1 MRVLERRLT
10 PILIIMLLI
19 VPHCKAGDFMDLVSD
34 YALPVAVGTGAVV
47 GAPIALGKRQ
57 HEYSYKAMRMKFISS
72 IQGYQNYDVQ
82 SPNM

>member
-1 MRVLERRLT
+1 M
-10 PILIIMLLI
+10 LIIMLLI

-57 HEYSYKAMRMKFISS
+57 HEYSYKSMRMKFISL

>member
-1 MRVLERRLT
+1 
-10 PILIIMLLI
+10 MLLI

-47 GAPIALGKRQ
+47 GAPIALGIGKRQ
-57 HEYSYKAMRMKFISS
+57 HEYSYKAMRMKFISL

-82 SPNM
+82 TPNM